1 MAITIREYLGDEKIA
16 QLENMGFLPSLITDM
31 AKRQYAADK
40 QAKRKELS
48 DVGLDG
54 KLVQSV
60 MCGDIDE
67 EEAKNAQKFEDFGSK
82 KHGWGSRCC

>member
-16 QLENMGFLPSLITDM
+16 QLESMGFLPSLITDM

-40 QAKRKELS
+40 QAKRNELS

-54 KLVQSV
+54 KLVQGIV
-60 MCGDIDE
+60 HGDINE
-67 EEAKNAQKFEDFGSK
+67 EEAKNAQPVPAN
-82 KHGWGSRCC
+82 

>member
-40 QAKRKELS
+40 QAKRNELS
-48 DVGLDG
+48 GAGLDG
-54 KLVQSV
+54 KLVQGIMRGEIS
-60 MCGDIDE
+60 E
-67 EEAKNAQKFEDFGSK
+67 EEARNAQKFEEFGAK
-82 KHGWGSRCC
+82 NMAGV